1 MKARKIGDGMWW
13 VGAVDWDRKLFD
25 ALISLPDGTS
35 YNCYLIRGS
44 NKTALVDAVDHGMKD
59 ILFARLKSLNVSQI
73 DYVIANHA
81 EQDHSGSIPDVLATF
96 PMAKAVTSDK
106 GKSLLMDLL
115 ALPEDRIIV
124 VRDGETLDL
133 GDRSLQFIYFPWVH
147 WPETMLT
154 WLPEQKTLFSC
165 DLFGS
170 HLASGDLFAT
180 DEAAVL
186 SAAKRYY
193 AEIMMPFKTSIE
205 GKLGNV
211 TKLEPQVIAP
221 SHGPIFKRPQMIIEA
236 YREWTSGPAKNLVV
250 IPYISMH
257 DSTRLMV
264 THFVEACTERGIQA
278 EQFNLA
284 DGDIGKLAMFLVD
297 AAAVVFGSPIVL
309 GGPHPKV
316 AYAALLAN
324 ALRPKAKFISVIGS
338 YGWGG
343 RLAETLQSMLSSL
356 KAEFIPPV
364 LAKGLPRPK
373 DYAAL
378 DALAEAIRARIAQTQ
393 METQT
398 QPEAPPS
405 NQTKYVCPV
414 CQYIYDPAKGDPAGG
429 IPPGTPFE
437 KIPDNW
443 VCPLCRVPKSML
455 KPMQAAMAAVR

>member
-1 MKARKIGDGMWW
+1 MKGRKIGEHVWW
-13 VGAVDWDRKLFD
+13 VGAMDWDRKLFD
-25 ALISLPDGTS
+25 GLIPLPDGTS
-35 YNCYLIRGS
+35 YNCYLVQGS
-44 NKTALVDAVDHGMKD
+44 NQSALIDAVDPAMKET
-59 ILFARLKSLNVSQI
+59 LFARLKSLNVSRI
-73 DYVIANHA
+73 DYVVANHA
-81 EQDHSGSIPDVLATF
+81 EQDHSGSIPDVLAAF

-106 GKSLLMDLL
+106 GKSLLMDML
-115 ALPEDRIIV
+115 AIPEDRIVV

-133 GDRSLQFIYFPWVH
+133 GHRSLQFVYFPWVH

-170 HLASGDLFAT
+170 HLASADLFAT

-186 SAAKRYY
+186 ASAKRYY
-193 AEIMMPFKTSIE
+193 AEIMMPFKTTIE
-205 GKLGNV
+205 QKLESV
-211 TKLEPQVIAP
+211 TKLGPQVIAP
-221 SHGPIFKRPQMIIEA
+221 SHGPIHKRPQMIVDA
-236 YREWTSGPAKNLVV
+236 YREWISAPPKPFVS

-264 THFVEACTERGIQA
+264 THLIEACAEREIQA

-284 DGDIGKLAMFLVD
+284 DGDIGKFAMSLVD

-309 GGPHPKV
+309 GGPHPKA

-343 RLAETLQSMLSSL
+343 RLAETLQSLLSNL
-356 KAEFIPPV
+356 KVELIPPV
-364 LAKGLPRPK
+364 LVKGLPRPK

-378 DALAEAIRARIAQTQ
+378 DALAEAIRARITQ
-393 METQT
+393 APPAAPT
-398 QPEAPPS
+398 QPEAPS
-405 NQTKYVCPV
+405 QIDQAKYVCPV
-414 CQYIYDPAKGDPAGG
+414 CRYVYDPAKGDPAGG

-437 KIPDNW
+437 KIPDSW
-443 VCPLCRVPKSML
+443 VCPICRVPKKMFR
-455 KPMQAAMAAVR
+455 PV